1 MLPLIDKPLLYYA
14 LEEALCSG
22 IEEFIFIIRK
32 KKSSIQS
39 YLEHFQLIS
48 QKNMHYVYQENPL
61 GLGHAISR
69 ARDFINDEFFSILL
83 SDELILAQTPC
94 LKQMIEVYQTVHTN
108 VLAIHSVSHEE
119 VSQYGII
126 KGEETSTPF
135 VLKLEEL
142 VEKPSIEKA
151 PSSLAI
157 VGRYILSSRIFH
169 YLENQQPG
177 ANGEIQLTDSLHSLL
192 KKEPFYGLK
201 FL

>member
-1 MLPLIDKPLLYYA
+1 MDKPLLHYA
-14 LEEALCSG
+14 VEEALHSG

-32 KKSSIQS
+32 EKNSIQS
-39 YLEHFQLIS
+39 YFQQFPGLIS
-48 QKNMHYVYQENPL
+48 QKSMHYVYQENPL
-61 GLGHAISR
+61 GLGHAISC

-83 SDELILAQTPC
+83 PDELILAQTPC
-94 LKQMIEVYQTVHTN
+94 LKQMIEVYQAVHTN

>member
-69 ARDFINDEFFSILL
+69 ARDFINDEL
-83 SDELILAQTPC
+83 SMHRYLPTKIVIKRLIR
-94 LKQMIEVYQTVHTN
+94 YF
-108 VLAIHSVSHEE
+108 
-119 VSQYGII
+119 
-126 KGEETSTPF
+126 F
-135 VLKLEEL
+135 VLL
-142 VEKPSIEKA
+142 P
-151 PSSLAI
+151 
-157 VGRYILSSRIFH
+157 
-169 YLENQQPG
+169 
-177 ANGEIQLTDSLHSLL
+177 
-192 KKEPFYGLK
+192 
-201 FL
+201 